1 MRKGSA
7 SATYSTLKAR
17 APQHVVYS
25 LFWAGAISPFECG
38 TPGRIRTADLLLRR
52 QTLYPAELRAHITRL
67 HFNCSPRLPKAS
79 NRLSMWYD
87 AVTDHFISRR
97 GG

>member
-1 MRKGSA
+1 MTEFREEP
-7 SATYSTLKAR
+7 
-17 APQHVVYS
+17 APRQALSLQTRLYS
-25 LFWAGAISPFECG
+25 LFWAGAISALECG

-67 HFNCSPRLPKAS
+67 HFNCSLSLPQAS
-79 NRLSMWYD
+79 NRSSLWYD